1 MKAVGRIAAHIV
13 AVLPLAAGLAG
24 RQRREGVGLA
34 PAALA
39 PVRERDAEEVDAC
52 GAVVQPGVDAAGGG
66 GRYARTCCASIE
78 GQPALFLDGCIS
90 PIFDAFFS
98 VFSLF
103 SPS

>member
-39 PVRERDAEEVDAC
+39 PVRERDAEEVDVC

-66 GRYARTCCASIE
+66 GRYARTYPSRI
-78 GQPALFLDGCIS
+78 GRRPALFLDGCIS
-90 PIFDAFFS
+90 PIFARFFS